1 MPNPLPDSPTGPHE
15 LSDVPIPARLER
27 WLELSG
33 RDLHVQA
40 IATLK
45 ARGDYD
51 PGRYGDA
58 DEYPPLSAGEHVEL
72 LVLGESI
79 ARSVRNPAHVDRALQ
94 AGVTWQQ
101 VATATGRE
109 EPDARRD
116 YQVWA
121 DDRHDLH
128 QNHPGATSGMTDEQ
142 YARASARAAMP

>member
-1 MPNPLPDSPTGPHE
+1 MSKPFPDSPTSPHE
-15 LSDVPIPARLER
+15 LSDVPLATRLER
-27 WLELSG
+27 WLELTG

-45 ARGDYD
+45 SRGDYD

-58 DEYPPLSAGEHVEL
+58 GKYPPLTAGEHLEL

-94 AGVTWQQ
+94 AGVTWRQ
-101 VATATGRE
+101 VATATGQDEQDTRRE
-109 EPDARRD
+109 

-121 DDRHDLH
+121 DDRYDLQ
-128 QNHPGATSGMTDEQ
+128 QNHPGTTSGMTEEEHEQ
-142 YARASARAAMP
+142 ATARATVS